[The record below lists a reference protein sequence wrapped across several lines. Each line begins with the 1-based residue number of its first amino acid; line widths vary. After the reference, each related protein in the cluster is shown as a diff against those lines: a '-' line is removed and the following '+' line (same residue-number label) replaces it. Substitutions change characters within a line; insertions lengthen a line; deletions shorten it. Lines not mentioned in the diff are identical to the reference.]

1 MWNNRY
7 EALLEE
13 WYNLRQKAATLPIED
28 SLHLIDD
35 WWAKAPLINNYL
47 HMDDYS
53 SWPLPWDL
61 LAEYSFCDVAVC
73 LGKAYNL
80 LLSRNDI
87 ESMYIGET
95 NEIKYL
101 EIITT
106 VSTFILTNEA
116 GVIHSTIDKDLIVRK
131 VDCKFFK
138 DKIA

>member
-61 LAEYSFCDVAVC
+61 LAEYSFCDVAKC
-73 LGKAYNL
+73 LGIMYTL
-80 LLSRNDI
+80 LLIEHEDIHSLHIVQTEDEYSLVQINNGQYTLNDQ
-87 ESMYIGET
+87 IGEIISDQS
-95 NEIKYL
+95 EIHVKY
-101 EIITT
+101 
-106 VSTFILTNEA
+106 S
-116 GVIHSTIDKDLIVRK
+116 ID
-131 VDCKFFK
+131 CEYFK
-138 DKIA
+138 NKLK